1 MAGVVQPAA
10 IVVLFAI
17 AYGFKLF
24 SAKFPRGLRG
34 R

>member
-1 MAGVVQPAA
+1 MAGFIQPAA
-10 IVVLFAI
+10 IVVLFGI

-24 SAKFPRGLRG
+24 SAKFPSGLRG